1 MVSTDADASNFE
13 LLEFALWFR
22 RHFSKHYH
30 SGKHLS
36 DIQHSGEQVTG
47 ADETRDTADLLI
59 GADGRTVRQRFL
71 PDVHYR
77 YAGYVAYRG
86 LVETGARCCRSLT
99 ERFVFYQFPN
109 SHILNM

>member
-1 MVSTDADASNFE
+1 MRCE
-13 LLEFALWFR
+13 LLEFALWF
-22 RHFSKHYH
+22 HASAPTKHYH

-36 DIQHSGEQVTG
+36 DIQHSGEQVTAIF

-59 GADGRTVRQRFL
+59 GADGPNSTVRQRFL

-86 LVETGARCCRSLT
+86 LVNETELEQDAAALFT